1 VLVKHLTIRKA
12 TLIFGPERIVRGCV
26 KNRLTL
32 QRDNAAARGAS
43 KEICISDFGARPPST
58 VDRPGVI
65 TCLLKFL
72 LDRLNRCRVKLSR
85 VNGSWNH
92 RPYCEKSYLL
102 ARKCSDSAPERSSLI
117 CKATRCILEILST
130 RDTRLV
136 FEPECRLRPETLYGA
151 MDTAALAPRHRAP
164 WARKARHSIET
175 LKILIP
181 RPPKSF
187 FEVPGSLRHLV
198 RAGAPVLFC
207 RLRARFCCRVPNDLA
222 AERTIVAYGRSFP
235 ASGTEPVGSDPC
247 IDGGKTVRRDAAT
260 MARGVAARF
269 VIAEYY

>member
-12 TLIFGPERIVRGCV
+12 TFIFGPERIVRGCV

-207 RLRARFCCRVPNDLA
+207 RLR
-222 AERTIVAYGRSFP
+222 P
-235 ASGTEPVGSDPC
+235 ASAVEFRMIWRRSAPSLP
-247 IDGGKTVRRDAAT
+247 TVEAFRQVVQSQLEAIHALMEAKPSEEMQRQW
-260 MARGVAARF
+260 RGA
-269 VIAEYY
+269 